1 METNIR
7 STLEV
12 LLNDIAHGRGE
23 AVGLGIEKLDGYV
36 QASRTQLHPQLVH
49 FLVNRSYAKALLFL
63 GGDDKIPVGRCG
75 GRA

>member
-49 FLVNRSYAKALLFL
+49 FLVTFL
-63 GGDDKIPVGRCG
+63 VG
-75 GRA
+75 